1 MNGCRE
7 RTRKTLAMLLSI
19 VFVFCHVCIASLA
32 EEIPATPTDLAGE
45 AEPFEQTE
53 TVEGVRITV
62 TVRDGARTA
71 DGNTFVAK
79 VSAADFVSAAEEAL
93 GIEQGD
99 GRVIRH
105 AVYRFSGK

>member
-71 DGNTFVAK
+71 DG
-79 VSAADFVSAAEEAL
+79 D
-93 GIEQGD
+93 
-99 GRVIRH
+99 
-105 AVYRFSGK
+105 